1 MRNPQGHPEPD
12 FEPPPTIPSNP
23 RTSKKK
29 VSSKLNRWSCLDFL
43 EMRQLHQPKSLWEWV
58 CSLAPPLLTSCVI
71 SYLTAL

>member
-29 VSSKLNRWSCLDFL
+29 CLDFL